1 MTDSDGILTVF
12 ESVLSKVYHPAL
24 HAYTN
29 WGDLN
34 TTQQGRKTVQ
44 QFLDNTE
51 GFITYLISKYEKAW
65 ITKINNEKNVYIK
78 LHTSSSVSRIIFLY
92 KRFEK
97 IYW

>member
-1 MTDSDGILTVF
+1 MVNSDGILSMF

-24 HAYTN
+24 QAYTN

-51 GFITYLISKYEKAW
+51 GFITYMMSMYQSHLRFGK
-65 ITKINNEKNVYIK
+65 K
-78 LHTSSSVSRIIFLY
+78 LAEF
-92 KRFEK
+92 F
-97 IYW
+97 